1 MAVGVM
7 IPRVRL
13 SIDHRGIDLS
23 STRFSSFGTWYL
35 PILFTIP
42 VFAAYF
48 HSLAPN
54 ENIFKG
60 QDGGI
65 WVAFLLTLV
74 ATLSWLACR
83 DSTRLVPLART
94 ALTLMLLAWMYQ
106 VVRTQLDGSTFNLSA
121 FAVPLVIVLILLKPP
136 RLSEVKLAGLALAYS
151 LILVSALSLVFGA
164 LGVGPDGFAV
174 TDSGQSRFWIFSN
187 GVGISGRWGGPF
199 GSVNLASPVG
209 GLLVILAFSY
219 KGAHRY
225 LFLCSGIVI
234 LILTQAR
241 SPIVALVV
249 AITVIAMWSPSVA
262 RFKYRTALSVAAAAG
277 LALGYAGFVLLFD
290 PTFNGR
296 TVIWSNF
303 GNLWLERPLTG
314 VGSSGIN
321 DFIGSR
327 AIIDPGFV
335 PHDHMHSVLGDILV
349 RYGAPLLVLS
359 LGVFIASIVISI
371 RSASR
376 DSGKNLAIVIFV
388 VIAGLT
394 ETIHSFSYLSVY
406 LCALLFVVLSSSA
419 ILSTASSKTGKY
431 DALTAQSA

>member
-1 MAVGVM
+1 M
-7 IPRVRL
+7 
-13 SIDHRGIDLS
+13 
-23 STRFSSFGTWYL
+23 
-35 PILFTIP
+35 LFTIP
-42 VFAAYF
+42 AFATYF

-83 DSTRLVPLART
+83 DSTGLVPLART
-94 ALTLMLLAWMYQ
+94 ALTFMLLAWMYQ
-106 VVRTQLDGSTFNLSA
+106 VVRTQLDGSAFNLSA
-121 FAVPLVIVLILLKPP
+121 FTVPLVIVLILLKPP

-174 TDSGQSRFWIFSN
+174 TDSGQSRFWIFSDR
-187 GVGISGRWGGPF
+187 VGISGRWGGPF

-241 SPIVALVV
+241 SPIVALVAALIIV
-249 AITVIAMWSPSVA
+249 AMWSPSVA
-262 RFKYRTALSVAAAAG
+262 RFKYRILLRITAAVG
-277 LALGYAGFVLLFD
+277 LALGYAGSVLLYD

-303 GNLWLERPLTG
+303 GNLWLESPLTG

-321 DFIGSR
+321 DFIASK
-327 AIIDPGFV
+327 ANTPGFV
-335 PHDHMHSVLGDILV
+335 PHNHMHSVLGDILV

-388 VIAGLT
+388 VLAGLT

-419 ILSTASSKTGKY
+419 ILSTAASKTGKY

>member
-1 MAVGVM
+1 
-7 IPRVRL
+7 
-13 SIDHRGIDLS
+13 LS
-23 STRFSSFGTWYL
+23 STRLGSFGTWYL

-42 VFAAYF
+42 AFATYF

-54 ENIFKG
+54 ENIFRG

-74 ATLSWLACR
+74 ATLSWFSCR
-83 DSTRLVPLART
+83 DSTPLVPLARA
-94 ALTLMLLAWMYQ
+94 ALILMLVAWTYQ

-174 TDSGQSRFWIFSN
+174 ADSGQSRFWILSDWM
-187 GVGISGRWGGPF
+187 GINARWGGPF

-241 SPIVALVV
+241 SPIVALVAALIIV
-249 AITVIAMWSPSVA
+249 AMWSPSVA
-262 RFKYRTALSVAAAAG
+262 RFKYRILLRITAAAG
-277 LALGYAGFVLLFD
+277 LALGYAGSVLLYD

-303 GNLWLERPLTG
+303 GNLWLESPLTG

-321 DFIGSR
+321 DFIAGE
-327 AIIDPGFV
+327 AGTPGFV
-335 PHDHMHSVLGDILV
+335 PHNHMHSVLGDILV
-349 RYGAPLLVLS
+349 RFGAPMFILS
-359 LGVFIASIVISI
+359 LGVFIAAIVISI

-376 DSGKNLAIVIFV
+376 DSGKNLAIVVFV
-388 VIAGLT
+388 VLAGLT
-394 ETIHSFSYLSVY
+394 ETIHSFNYLSVY

-419 ILSTASSKTGKY
+419 ILATTASKTGKH
-431 DALTAQSA
+431 DALTAQSV

>member
-1 MAVGVM
+1 
-7 IPRVRL
+7 
-13 SIDHRGIDLS
+13 
-23 STRFSSFGTWYL
+23 
-35 PILFTIP
+35 
-42 VFAAYF
+42 
-48 HSLAPN
+48 
-54 ENIFKG
+54 
-60 QDGGI
+60 
-65 WVAFLLTLV
+65 
-74 ATLSWLACR
+74 
-83 DSTRLVPLART
+83 
-94 ALTLMLLAWMYQ
+94 MYQ

-174 TDSGQSRFWIFSN
+174 TDSGQSRFWIFSDWM
-187 GVGISGRWGGPF
+187 GINARWGGPF

-234 LILTQAR
+234 LILSQGR
-241 SPIVALVV
+241 SPIVALVAGLIIV
-249 AITVIAMWSPSVA
+249 AMWSPSVA
-262 RFKYRTALSVAAAAG
+262 RFKYRILLRVTAAAG
-277 LALGYAGFVLLFD
+277 LALGYAGSVLLYD

-303 GNLWLERPLTG
+303 GSLWLESPLTG
-314 VGSSGIN
+314 AGSSGIN
-321 DFIGSR
+321 DFIASK
-327 AIIDPGFV
+327 ANTPGFV
-335 PHDHMHSVLGDILV
+335 PHNHMHSVLGDILV

-388 VIAGLT
+388 VLAGLT

>member
-1 MAVGVM
+1 
-7 IPRVRL
+7 
-13 SIDHRGIDLS
+13 LS
-23 STRFSSFGTWYL
+23 STRLGSFGTWYL

-42 VFAAYF
+42 AFATYF

-60 QDGGI
+60 QDWGI

-83 DSTRLVPLART
+83 DSTRLVPLARA

-121 FAVPLVIVLILLKPP
+121 FAVPLAIVLILLKPP
-136 RLSEVKLAGLALAYS
+136 RLSEVRLAGLTLAYS
-151 LILVSALSLVFGA
+151 LILVSALSLAFGA

-174 TDSGQSRFWIFSN
+174 TDSQAGSPWFFNDW
-187 GVGISGRWGGPF
+187 VGLHTRWGGPF

-219 KGAHRY
+219 KGVHRY
-225 LFLCSGIVI
+225 LIMCSGL
-234 LILTQAR
+234 LIFSLSQAR
-241 SPIVALVV
+241 SPIIGIVAGLV
-249 AITVIAMWSPSVA
+249 ILTMSSPLVA
-262 RFKYRTALSVAAAAG
+262 RFKYRIPLRLTTFTG
-277 LALGYAGFVLLFD
+277 LALGYAGSVLLYD

-303 GNLWLERPLTG
+303 GNLWLESPLTG

-321 DFIGSR
+321 NFIAGE
-327 AIIDPGFV
+327 AGTPGFV
-335 PHDHMHSVLGDILV
+335 PHNHMHSVLGDILV
-349 RYGAPLLVLS
+349 RFGAPLFILS

-376 DSGKNLAIVIFV
+376 DSGKNLAIVVFV
-388 VIAGLT
+388 VLAGLT
-394 ETIHSFSYLSVY
+394 ETIHSFNYLSVY

-419 ILSTASSKTGKY
+419 ILVTAASKTEKH
-431 DALTAQSA
+431 DAPTAQSV